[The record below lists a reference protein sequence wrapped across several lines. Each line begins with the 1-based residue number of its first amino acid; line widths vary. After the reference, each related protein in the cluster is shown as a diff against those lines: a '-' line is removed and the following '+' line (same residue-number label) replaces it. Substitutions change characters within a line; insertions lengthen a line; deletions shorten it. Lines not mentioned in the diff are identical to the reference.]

1 MIKLTLKN
9 GCEIKWLNT
18 EQDYYEKVIAIRKD
32 NKMVGL
38 YNVDNV
44 ISTIVKSQET
54 KAFYYA

>member
-38 YNVDNV
+38 DNIDNV
-44 ISTIVKSQET
+44 VSTIVKS
-54 KAFYYA
+54 